1 MRLSKLFDHM
11 RLRKLLLATGV
22 GVLLFAGVG
31 YRMPTDPTGPD
42 ARTFVAAPPA
52 TVAAVGDSITEG
64 YLAPVSWPELV
75 ARWDNAT
82 VTNLGHP
89 GWATSEMVEHFGDAI
104 ATGAQV
110 ITIMGGTN
118 DCAYGVPVSQA
129 AANIA
134 SMATAAEQAGR
145 RPVLIAPLP
154 RAGADNECLRNLGA
168 AESAYASA
176 SNIPFVDA
184 WETFS
189 GPNAFQDLYVDGTH
203 LNEQGAI
210 LLAGLVA
217 QTLGWVG

>member
-1 MRLSKLFDHM
+1 MKLS
-11 RLRKLLLATGV
+11 KLLLATCI
-22 GVLLFAGVG
+22 GVLMIAGVA
-31 YRMPTDPTGPD
+31 YRIPPDPTGREAP
-42 ARTFVAAPPA
+42 AFVAAPPA
-52 TVAAVGDSITEG
+52 TVAAVGDSITAG

-75 ARWDNAT
+75 ARWWDNAS
-82 VTNLGHP
+82 VTNLGHL
-89 GWATSEMVEHFGDAI
+89 GWATSKMVEHFGDAI

-118 DCAYGVPVSQA
+118 DCGYGLPVSQA

-145 RPVLIAPLP
+145 RPVLIGPLP
-154 RAGADNECLRNLGA
+154 RADADNECLLSLRD

-176 SNIPFVDA
+176 NDIPFVDP

-189 GPNAFQDLYVDGTH
+189 GPNAFQALYVDGTH
-203 LNEQGAI
+203 PNEQGAL

-217 QTLGWVG
+217 QTLGWVD